1 MKAAPIRA
9 LLIEDNPA
17 DAEIV
22 REMLAKGARARFEIE
37 VAERLGSGIEALH
50 QDHFDVVLADLNL
63 PDSYGLDTFR
73 ALQECCPDTPII
85 LLTGLEDEGIAEQAL
100 KQGAQDYLV
109 KSQID
114 ARSLDRSIR
123 YAIERKHILRENV
136 RLYDEAE
143 RASRAKDEFLA
154 MLSHELRTPLT
165 AVLGWAVLL
174 RDGKL
179 PPDVTE
185 RALLSIE
192 QNARVQGRIVDELLD
207 ISRIITG
214 KLSLV
219 VEPLMLA
226 NVLQP
231 ALDSVRVAADAKN
244 LTITS
249 DLNPG
254 VPPISGDPGR
264 LQQILWNV
272 LSNAIKF
279 TPSGGRIDVA
289 LRNSDGQAEIAIRDS
304 GVGIRRDVL
313 PYIFDR
319 FRQADSSTSR
329 AYGGLG
335 LGLAIVRH
343 LVEMHGGTVEA
354 SSEGEG
360 KGSEFRLRFP
370 TLDSSVGQTV
380 VQPAWLS
387 FTSRLDG
394 VRVLIVEDEV
404 EHTALLKEILEQRGA
419 HVAAAANAE
428 EGFRLFKIERPDVLL
443 TDIAMPA
450 EDGYSLL
457 RRLRAEEA
465 RNGLR
470 RTPAAAITAYG
481 REEDKSRLTAA
492 GFDTYLAK
500 PLEPAAVVRLV
511 RDLSRAS

>member
-22 REMLAKGARARFEIE
+22 REMLAEGARARFEIE

-85 LLTGLEDEGIAEQAL
+85 LLTGLEDEGTAEQAL

-289 LRNSDGQAEIAIRDS
+289 LRNSDGQAEIAIRDT
-304 GVGIRRDVL
+304 GVGIRKNIL

-419 HVAAAANAE
+419 HVAAAASAE

>member
-1 MKAAPIRA
+1 MKDAPIRA
-9 LLIEDNPA
+9 LLIEDSPA
-17 DAEIV
+17 DAELV
-22 REMLAKGARARFEIE
+22 REMLAEGARAPFEIE

-85 LLTGLEDEGIAEQAL
+85 LLTGLEDERIAEQAL

-304 GVGIRRDVL
+304 GVGIRRD
-313 PYIFDR
+313 
-319 FRQADSSTSR
+319 
-329 AYGGLG
+329 GLG

-370 TLDSSVGQTV
+370 TLNSSVGQTV

>member
-9 LLIEDNPA
+9 LLIEGNPA

-22 REMLAKGARARFEIE
+22 REMLAEGARARFEIE

-214 KLSLV
+214 
-219 VEPLMLA
+219 
-226 NVLQP
+226 
-231 ALDSVRVAADAKN
+231 
-244 LTITS
+244 
-249 DLNPG
+249 
-254 VPPISGDPGR
+254 
-264 LQQILWNV
+264 
-272 LSNAIKF
+272 
-279 TPSGGRIDVA
+279 
-289 LRNSDGQAEIAIRDS
+289 
-304 GVGIRRDVL
+304 
-313 PYIFDR
+313 
-319 FRQADSSTSR
+319 
-329 AYGGLG
+329 
-335 LGLAIVRH
+335 
-343 LVEMHGGTVEA
+343 
-354 SSEGEG
+354 
-360 KGSEFRLRFP
+360 
-370 TLDSSVGQTV
+370 
-380 VQPAWLS
+380 
-387 FTSRLDG
+387 
-394 VRVLIVEDEV
+394 
-404 EHTALLKEILEQRGA
+404 
-419 HVAAAANAE
+419 
-428 EGFRLFKIERPDVLL
+428 
-443 TDIAMPA
+443 
-450 EDGYSLL
+450 
-457 RRLRAEEA
+457 
-465 RNGLR
+465 
-470 RTPAAAITAYG
+470 
-481 REEDKSRLTAA
+481 
-492 GFDTYLAK
+492 
-500 PLEPAAVVRLV
+500 
-511 RDLSRAS
+511 